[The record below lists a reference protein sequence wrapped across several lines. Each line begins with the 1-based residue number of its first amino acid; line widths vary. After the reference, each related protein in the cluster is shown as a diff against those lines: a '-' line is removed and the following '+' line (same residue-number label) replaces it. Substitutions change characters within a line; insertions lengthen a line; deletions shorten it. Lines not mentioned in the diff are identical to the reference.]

1 MRAPRRAPE
10 RAPLRTTTNGLRTTT
25 ALLAATTL
33 LAGCGGAGAGG
44 DGDRLTVSTTTG
56 IIADLVRQVGGDRVE
71 VTSIVPHHGD
81 PHSYEPS
88 PGDAAK
94 VARAD
99 LVFSNGLLLEEPG
112 IMKMVHS
119 NARKGTPKVPISEKL
134 EQYGGTVIKLEEDLG
149 LDVLW
154 LGWAVEGEVAG
165 DGAQVRITA
174 TELEGPGDLHVYLT
188 DTLGTPRSYIDS
200 ADGLDAKDSFTLPPE
215 AHTHVNWVFTK
226 PGTYKLAVRGE
237 IESLEGERTESGSG
251 TITFAVGGM
260 GDAGA
265 EGKKLL
271 GTGHA
276 DVALDAEK
284 HRLSVRTDDEE
295 TGGTVHHPAD
305 EVAVSVPDK
314 AKDTVPKEQ
323 AYRFLGASGD
333 DIWVLPQAVIGKHV
347 HGEMD
352 PHAWADVANAEAY
365 VRRIEAELSKA
376 DPDGREAYERGAG
389 QYLKRL
395 AALDKEVAST
405 LATIPEA
412 NRRLI
417 TTHDAFG
424 YLAKAYGM
432 EVAGFVVP
440 VPNQEPSAAEVEQ
453 LGDTIQEKKVP
464 AVFLEPNLAARADV
478 LRRVAEDEGVG
489 ICTIYGDSFDDKV
502 HDYVAMMRH
511 NAKEL
516 SRCLGGEGSRTR

>member
-1 MRAPRRAPE
+1 MRAPRR
-10 RAPLRTTTNGLRTTT
+10 TTA
-25 ALLAATTL
+25 ALLAAATL
-33 LAGCGGAGAGG
+33 LAGCSGVGAGESG
-44 DGDRLTVSTTTG
+44 DKLAVSTTTG

-99 LVFSNGLLLEEPG
+99 IVFSNGLLLEEPG

-119 NARKGTPKVPISEKL
+119 NSRKDTPKIAISEKL

-154 LGWAVEGEVAG
+154 LGWAVEGKVVG
-165 DGAQVRITA
+165 DGSQVRTTA
-174 TELEGPGDLHVYLT
+174 TKLTGPGDLHVYLT
-188 DTLGTPRSYIDS
+188 DTLGTPQSYLDS
-200 ADGLDAKDSFTLPPE
+200 SDGLDAKDSFTLPPE
-215 AHTHVNWVFTK
+215 AHTHVNWVFTE
-226 PGTYKLAVRGE
+226 PGTYELTVKGE
-237 IESLEGERTESGSG
+237 TESLDGTRAEAGSG

-260 GDAGA
+260 GDQGA
-265 EGKKLL
+265 KGKKLL

-276 DVALDAEK
+276 DVALNAEK
-284 HRLSVRTDDEE
+284 HEVSVRADDAK
-295 TGGTVHHPAD
+295 TGGRVHHAAD
-305 EVAVSVPDK
+305 EVVMSVPDK
-314 AKDTVPKEQ
+314 AKEAVPKEK
-323 AYRFLGASGD
+323 AYRFLGAPGAD
-333 DIWVLPQAVIGKHV
+333 VWVLPQAVIGKHV

-352 PHAWADVANAEAY
+352 PHAWEDVANAEAY
-365 VRRIEAELSKA
+365 VRRVETELIKA
-376 DPDGREAYERGAG
+376 DPDGRKAYERGAEA
-389 QYLKRL
+389 YLKRL
-395 AALDKEVAST
+395 GALDEEVAAR
-405 LATIPEA
+405 LATIPDA
-412 NRRLI
+412 NRKLI

-453 LGDTIQEKKVP
+453 LGTTVREKKVP

-478 LRRVAEDEGVG
+478 LRRVAEDEGVR

-502 HDYVAMMRH
+502 DDYVAMMRH

-516 SRCLGGEGSRTR
+516 ARCLGGEGS